1 MLSNF
6 EVYLN
11 FVYHSFSVVQI
22 TFLGY
27 LVKATFSNPDTYCV
41 HVSFISN
48 LLLSLPVVAAVGF
61 QIRVESW
68 KLTMHACMP
77 ACPMEWHLR
86 PPHSSPPPKIEV
98 KVEKLKIQLLK
109 IKIML
114 LKLGL
119 CHSKTPKTANSGIT
133 ESFRCLRLDGNQAD

>member
-1 MLSNF
+1 MNVCTFIKPFVIVVKRVRSTASDFSWIAIPTSICLLLTAKAITL
-6 EVYLN
+6 LN

-61 QIRVESW
+61 QIRVES
-68 KLTMHACMP
+68 
-77 ACPMEWHLR
+77 
-86 PPHSSPPPKIEV
+86 
-98 KVEKLKIQLLK
+98 
-109 IKIML
+109 
-114 LKLGL
+114 
-119 CHSKTPKTANSGIT
+119 
-133 ESFRCLRLDGNQAD
+133 